1 MFQGQIYLKSKIN
14 SFNEY
19 TKPKNLSKKEDK
31 VLTLENAN
39 RLLKER
45 QKVLNR
51 FKKQN
56 NSY

>member
-56 NSY
+56 SSY